1 VNVSETEVYTSPL
14 KSKAMV
20 SQHPR
25 RFSRG
30 FTDDRFNTSNS
41 YLENLQMGLP
51 QRSTKFAGTFAD
63 LRSDHKKKKFKRR
76 MDFPALRKQKSAES
90 YRKGVGS
97 FSHMS
102 NIYGDE
108 KVHPEEIKGRSY
120 QDLEVRPSPA
130 QVPMVEDLVN
140 RMSTGKKS
148 ENIRSKSYQS
158 ESKINKFHVK
168 GSALPVVKEKSPPKI
183 RKVRNWT
190 SPKPLG
196 DSNIAI
202 DRNSRPETD
211 AGASRRATRAKPSKK
226 LGFFSIKG
234 DKVKPIT
241 KQVVKDIIVSRPSH
255 IRKVSKN
262 LRLRKSDIEIK
273 EKECVPGGNWQIIV
287 PEAMLIQKG
296 SRGSSRRGSSRR
308 VSLIPPKKE
317 VAPTSHIQGLF
328 ESMIRGIKDKG
339 FKLAGPS
346 PTFKTRMGIRESQ
359 ITPDSPVHINSTMG
373 MVGILIHPAPNSQL
387 SPRLPDVPQS
397 VEDFEYNKS
406 LADAEEHERIK
417 KKNFE
422 KYYKDDGGPD
432 GSFYGDGP
440 EVIPEEEE
448 SKASDKNDPS
458 VRSDQFLKI
467 PT

>member
-1 VNVSETEVYTSPL
+1 ME
-14 KSKAMV
+14 
-20 SQHPR
+20 
-25 RFSRG
+25 
-30 FTDDRFNTSNS
+30 
-41 YLENLQMGLP
+41 
-51 QRSTKFAGTFAD
+51 
-63 LRSDHKKKKFKRR
+63 
-76 MDFPALRKQKSAES
+76 FPDLRKQKSADS

-108 KVHPEEIKGRSY
+108 KLQPGEIKGRSY

-140 RMSTGKKS
+140 RISTGKKS

-168 GSALPVVKEKSPPKI
+168 GRALPVVKEKSPPKI

-196 DSNIAI
+196 DSNISI
-202 DRNSRPETD
+202 DQNSRPETD
-211 AGASRRATRAKPSKK
+211 AGASRRAARAKPSKK

-241 KQVVKDIIVSRPSH
+241 KQVIKDIIVSRPSH

-262 LRLRKSDIEIK
+262 LRLKKSEIEIK
-273 EKECVPGGNWQIIV
+273 EKDSVPGGNWQIIL

-296 SRGSSRRGSSRR
+296 SRASSRRGSSRR
-308 VSLIPPKKE
+308 VSQIPPKKE
-317 VAPTSHIQGLF
+317 VAPTSNIQGLF
-328 ESMIRGIKDKG
+328 ESMIGGIKDKG

-346 PTFKTRMGIRESQ
+346 PTFKTRMGIRKSQ
-359 ITPDSPVHINSTMG
+359 NIPDSPVHINSTMG

-387 SPRLPDVPQS
+387 STRLPDVPQS

-406 LADAEEHERIK
+406 LAEAEEHERIK

-432 GSFYGDGP
+432 GSFYGDRP

-448 SKASDKNDPS
+448 SKASDKNDAS